1 MPPSHAQS
9 SGGPQNALGIKFGGE
24 QTATPPMD
32 GLKTLI
38 GAMSA
43 LNESA
48 GYRELTHVLKEV
60 ESLRT
65 ELKTKESTIKQLEM
79 GNQEAREKF
88 AFANESLV
96 DVRRKHCTELET
108 ERDDLAKEVTAM
120 RETMKQK
127 NQSQKVLEEQQAQMQ
142 AEVAKSQEDLNS
154 RIASAREERQRY
166 LRLDQE
172 FNAAKGEI
180 EQLKADARD
189 KAVEIS
195 KLKESK
201 TSLEEKHYELR
212 QSLQS
217 SEQELER
224 LQGMAVELKIEPL
237 ATT

>member
-1 MPPSHAQS
+1 
-9 SGGPQNALGIKFGGE
+9 
-24 QTATPPMD
+24 
-32 GLKTLI
+32 
-38 GAMSA
+38 
-43 LNESA
+43 
-48 GYRELTHVLKEV
+48 
-60 ESLRT
+60 
-65 ELKTKESTIKQLEM
+65 
-79 GNQEAREKF
+79 
-88 AFANESLV
+88 
-96 DVRRKHCTELET
+96 
-108 ERDDLAKEVTAM
+108 
-120 RETMKQK
+120 MKQK